1 MAGLVPA
8 VNIFYEIRNFL
19 LLEIPVQDSSSEI
32 TTLTKVHVSNVGPEI
47 SDDRLSDLFSAVG
60 GTKRCVVHHTASGK
74 SLGLFELI
82 NFGCSL

>member
-1 MAGLVPA
+1 MY
-8 VNIFYEIRNFL
+8 IFLKSFL
-19 LLEIPVQDSSSEI
+19 FPSEIPVQDSSEV